1 MIITDLCTSIIDLYP
16 LDYFKIY
23 NFASETRRQCASS
36 HSIEYQVVLIQVKGI
51 QGIDLD
57 EDLFQNKHTVRL
69 NSLNRLF

>member
-1 MIITDLCTSIIDLYP
+1 MIINDLYTRINDLCP
-16 LDYFKIY
+16 LVYFKIH
-23 NFASETRRQCASS
+23 NFASETIRQCASS